1 MGGEGI
7 FRVCRFPEGVQVIKK
22 FNRRRKCLFLLIG
35 LFVSLSLSGCGL
47 FVEKIPRDRIG
58 EFAAG
63 GQFITIDGVRHHYR
77 EYPAPGRNVVL
88 VHGFSSS
95 TYTWE
100 KVAPMLQERGYHVWA
115 LDMKGFGWS
124 DKPRNAAY
132 DTLTLAAEVNRWME
146 AVNLRDAV
154 IAGNSLGGGVAWLMA
169 LLHPDKVHSLI
180 LVDAA
185 AYPIEMPPVM
195 KMSAMPVSAAL
206 SKLFFSRAVVR
217 WTLAEVYHRKDL
229 VTDAQV
235 DAYFDRLR
243 TENALDAQ
251 IAVVRSLDY
260 KTFEP
265 YIRRIPEIKKR
276 TLVIWGENDRWV
288 PLHVGRRLKAEL
300 PDATLA
306 VIPACGH
313 IPQEERPEET
323 AKLMAAFMAAGER

>member
-1 MGGEGI
+1 MN
-7 FRVCRFPEGVQVIKK
+7 RHRWRK
-22 FNRRRKCLFLLIG
+22 FLFLLSVLAACVI
-35 LFVSLSLSGCGL
+35 VSGCGL
-47 FVEKIPRDRIG
+47 FVETIPRDRIG

-63 GQFITIDGVRHHYR
+63 GQFITIDDVRYHYR
-77 EYPAPGRNVVL
+77 EYPAPGRNVLL

-100 KVAPMLQERGYHVWA
+100 KVAPMLQQRGYHVWV

-146 AVNLRDAV
+146 AVNLRDVV

-195 KMSAMPVSAAL
+195 KMSALPLSAGI
-206 SKLFFSRAVVR
+206 SKLFFSRTVVR
-217 WTLAEVYHRKDL
+217 WTLAEVYHRKER

-235 DAYFDRLR
+235 DAYYDRLR

-251 IAVVRSLDY
+251 IAVVRALDY
-260 KTFEP
+260 KTFAP
-265 YIRRIPEIKKR
+265 YIRRIPEIKQR

-306 VIPACGH
+306 VIPECGH
-313 IPQEERPEET
+313 IPQEERPEDTVE
-323 AKLMAAFMAAGER
+323 LMAAFMAKEPSASP